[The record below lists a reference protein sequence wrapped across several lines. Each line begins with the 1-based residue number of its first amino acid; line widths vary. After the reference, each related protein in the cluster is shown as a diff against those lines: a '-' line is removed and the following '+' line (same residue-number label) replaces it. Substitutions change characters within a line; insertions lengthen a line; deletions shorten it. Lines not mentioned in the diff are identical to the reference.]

1 MLKFQ
6 LNKNDMR
13 PDIVRISYNSIDSNE
28 IDELDSDKL
37 LLTCYHDGNI
47 EINEGDEI
55 IASYSHVFGNDE
67 QTYACNQYFNVTG
80 SDKEELFFV
89 GLVDKYY
96 ELIPDTFSFG
106 NMDDYNEET
115 DKYIPSRY
123 LYVYFKKHHFFD
135 DNGDYVYIFA
145 NVDEGETELIGEVY
159 GDKCLRFPLIEEEMQ
174 DCDEITDDEDKE
186 YCVHINGEIE
196 QRNRFIDNN
205 LDIATAMAK
214 YAGIEVG
221 DDIQTYLKGL
231 NGLSLDYSAESFR
244 FYRYDFMFYDPS
256 LYNRISLGVVKPS
269 TSVRIPLFSKFSTD
283 LNQETDVR
291 DNFTKVEVK
300 KSINPVNDMEKDVYS
315 PVIRKDGNNKIVT
328 EIRFNLHF
336 REHRGEDW
344 KVKSDSYWNGTYIN
358 DGDGKLKLMDYSNA
372 ETYAYFSYN
381 DKSEQSDLLSYLGFT
396 DADVKY
402 RKNKLKKS
410 FLRLSF
416 YDSMQPTNQNLI
428 AYSTIFID
436 TGNLYGKYMRNF
448 ENNDV
453 EYSRND
459 DDGAVKRGLI
469 GGRVNREPYGFDEGS
484 DSAYIESLRLSSQFV
499 VKDKYLSDSSS
510 EGFYLYLWKS
520 METTEPSDIYMKVEF
535 NHAGYGRTIPFMMP
549 FNDGGIKSFEN
560 IVDDWQGANSGY
572 DIRQYNDY
580 SYIRLKHYY
589 DNTTKG
595 HYYYVDNGTYGD
607 SIGEYGIITLNLYEA
622 KVR

>member
-1 MLKFQ
+1 M
-6 LNKNDMR
+6 DGG
-13 PDIVRISYNSIDSNE
+13 DGENE
-28 IDELDSDKL
+28 I
-37 LLTCYHDGNI
+37 
-47 EINEGDEI
+47 
-55 IASYSHVFGNDE
+55 
-67 QTYACNQYFNVTG
+67 
-80 SDKEELFFV
+80 
-89 GLVDKYY
+89 
-96 ELIPDTFSFG
+96 
-106 NMDDYNEET
+106 
-115 DKYIPSRY
+115 
-123 LYVYFKKHHFFD
+123 
-135 DNGDYVYIFA
+135 
-145 NVDEGETELIGEVY
+145 IGEVY
-159 GDKCLRFPLIEEEMQ
+159 GDRCLRFPLIEGEIQ

-186 YCVHINGEIE
+186 YCNHINDEITQHNVLIE
-196 QRNRFIDNN
+196 NN
-205 LDIATAMAK
+205 KLLAITMAR
-214 YAGIEVG
+214 YADVEM
-221 DDIQTYLKGL
+221 DDLQTYLDSL
-231 NGLSLDYSAESFR
+231 NGLSIDYSAESFR

-256 LYNRISLGVVKPS
+256 LYDRISLGVVKPS
-269 TSVRIPLFSKFSTD
+269 TSVRIPLFSKLSTD
-283 LNQETDVR
+283 LNRETDVR

-315 PVIRKDGNNKIVT
+315 PVIRGNDNNEIVT

-344 KVKSDSYWNGTYIN
+344 KVKSDSYWNGTYL
-358 DGDGKLKLMDYSNA
+358 DGGQPKLMGYSDA
-372 ETYAYFSYN
+372 EAYAYFSYN
-381 DKSEQSDLLSYLGFT
+381 EKNEQSDLLSYLGFT

-448 ENNDV
+448 ENDDV
-453 EYSRND
+453 KYSRSD
-459 DDGAVKRGLI
+459 DEGNVKQNLI
-469 GGRVNREPYGFDEGS
+469 GGRVNREPYGFDDDS

-520 METTEPSDIYMKVEF
+520 METTVPSDIYMKVEF

-549 FNDGGIKSFEN
+549 FNDGGVKSFED
-560 IVDDWQGANSGY
+560 IVGDWQNVNVGY
-572 DIRQYNDY
+572 DIRTYNDY
-580 SYIRLKHYY
+580 SYIRLKYYY
-589 DNTTKG
+589 DNTTKE

-607 SIGEYGIITLNLYEA
+607 SIGEDGIITLNLYEA

>member
-6 LNKNDMR
+6 LNKNDMK
-13 PDIVRISYNSIDSNE
+13 PDIVRISYNSIDSDE
-28 IDELDSDKL
+28 IDEFDSDKL
-37 LLTCYHDGNI
+37 LLTCYHDGNV

-55 IASYSHVFGNDE
+55 IASYSHVFGSDE

-89 GLVDKYY
+89 GLADKYY

-106 NMDDYNEET
+106 NTDEYDEET
-115 DKYIPSRY
+115 DEYTSSRY
-123 LYVYFKKHHFFD
+123 LYVYFKNHHFFD
-135 DNGDYVYIFA
+135 DNGDYIYVFA
-145 NVDEGETELIGEVY
+145 DGVDGENELIGEVY
-159 GDKCLRFPLIEEEMQ
+159 GDRCLRFPLIDEEMQ

-186 YCVHINGEIE
+186 YCGHINDEIT
-196 QRNRFIDNN
+196 QRNVLIENN
-205 LDIATAMAK
+205 KSLAITMAS
-214 YAGIEVG
+214 YAGVEM
-221 DDIQTYLKGL
+221 DDLQTYLDNL
-231 NGLSLDYSAESFR
+231 NGLSIDYSAESFR

-256 LYNRISLGVVKPS
+256 LYDRISLGVVKPS

-315 PVIRKDGNNKIVT
+315 PVIIGNGDNEIVT

-344 KVKSDSYWNGTYIN
+344 KVESDSYWNGTYL
-358 DGDGKLKLMDYSNA
+358 DSEQPKLMNNSDA
-372 ETYAYFSYN
+372 ETYAYFSYK

-410 FLRLSF
+410 FLRLLF

-428 AYSTIFID
+428 AYSTVFID

-448 ENNDV
+448 ENGDV
-453 EYSRND
+453 KYSRCSDNGD
-459 DDGAVKRGLI
+459 VKQGLI
-469 GGRVNREPYGFDEGS
+469 GGRVNREPYGFDTDS
-484 DSAYIESLRLSSQFV
+484 DSTYIESLRLSSQFV

-520 METTEPSDIYMKVEF
+520 METTVHSDIYMKVEF
-535 NHAGYGRTIPFMMP
+535 NHAGYGRTIPFMLP
-549 FNDGGIKSFEN
+549 FKNGDIKTFQN
-560 IVDDWQGANSGY
+560 IVDDWNNADGGY

-580 SYIRLKHYY
+580 SYIRLKYYY
-589 DNTTKG
+589 DNTAKE

-607 SIGEYGIITLNLYEA
+607 SIGEDGIITLNLYEA

>member
-37 LLTCYHDGNI
+37 LLTCYHDGNV

-55 IASYSHVFGNDE
+55 IASYSHVFGSDE

-96 ELIPDTFSFG
+96 ELIPESFSFG
-106 NMDDYNEET
+106 NMDEYDEES
-115 DKYIPSRY
+115 DEYIPSRY
-123 LYVYFKKHHFFD
+123 LYVYFKNHHFFD
-135 DNGDYVYIFA
+135 DNGDYIYVF
-145 NVDEGETELIGEVY
+145 VDGGDGENEIIGEVY
-159 GDKCLRFPLIEEEMQ
+159 GDRCLRFPLIDDEMQ
-174 DCDEITDDEDKE
+174 DCNEITDGEDKE
-186 YCVHINGEIE
+186 YCDHINKEIA
-196 QRNRFIDNN
+196 QRNALIKNN
-205 LDIATAMAK
+205 KTLSITMAS
-214 YAGIEVG
+214 YAGVEI
-221 DDIQTYLKGL
+221 DDLQTYLDGL
-231 NGLSLDYSAESFR
+231 NGLSIDYSAESFR

-256 LYNRISLGVVKPS
+256 LYDRVSLGVLKS
-269 TSVRIPLFSKFSTD
+269 SASVRIPLFSKFSTD

-315 PVIRKDGNNKIVT
+315 PVIIRNGDNEIVT

-344 KVKSDSYWNGTYIN
+344 KVESDSYWNGTYK
-358 DGDGKLKLMDYSNA
+358 DRGQLKLMNNSDA

-428 AYSTIFID
+428 AYSTVFID

-448 ENNDV
+448 ENDDV
-453 EYSRND
+453 KYSRSD
-459 DDGAVKRGLI
+459 DEGNVKQNLI
-469 GGRVNREPYGFDEGS
+469 GGRVNREPYGFDDDS

-520 METTEPSDIYMKVEF
+520 METTVHSDIYMKVEF
-535 NHAGYGRTIPFMMP
+535 NHAGYGRTIPFMLP
-549 FNDGGIKSFEN
+549 FKNGDIKTFQN
-560 IVDDWQGANSGY
+560 IVDDWNNADGGY

-580 SYIRLKHYY
+580 SYIRLKYYY
-589 DNTTKG
+589 DNTAKE
-595 HYYYVDNGTYGD
+595 HYYYVDNDTYGD
-607 SIGEYGIITLNLYEA
+607 SIGEDGIITLNLYEA

>member
-6 LNKNDMR
+6 LNKNNMR

-28 IDELDSDKL
+28 IDEFDSDKL

-55 IASYSHVFGNDE
+55 IASYSHVFGSDE
-67 QTYACNQYFNVTG
+67 QTYAYNQYFNVTG

-96 ELIPDTFSFG
+96 ELIPESFSFG
-106 NMDDYNEET
+106 NMDEYDEES
-115 DKYIPSRY
+115 DEYIPSRY
-123 LYVYFKKHHFFD
+123 LYVYFKNHHFFD
-135 DNGDYVYIFA
+135 ENGDYVYVFA
-145 NVDEGETELIGEVY
+145 DGGDGENELIGEVY
-159 GDKCLRFPLIEEEMQ
+159 GDRCLKFPLAEADPMNCTEL
-174 DCDEITDDEDKE
+174 TDDDDRTDCE
-186 YCVHINGEIE
+186 HINVEIE
-196 QRNRFIDNN
+196 QHNRFIINN
-205 LDIATAMAK
+205 LEIATAMAK
-214 YAGIEVG
+214 YDGIEVG
-221 DDIQTYLKGL
+221 DDIQEYLDGL

-256 LYNRISLGVVKPS
+256 LYDRISLGVVKPS
-269 TSVRIPLFSKFSTD
+269 ASVRIPLFSKFSTD

-315 PVIRKDGNNKIVT
+315 PVIRKNGDNEIVT

-344 KVKSDSYWNGTYIN
+344 KVKPDSYWNGTYN
-358 DGDGKLKLMDYSNA
+358 DNGQLKLMDYSNA
-372 ETYAYFSYN
+372 KTYAYFSYS
-381 DKSEQSDLLSYLGFT
+381 DKSKQSDLLSYLGFT
-396 DADVKY
+396 DSDVKY

-448 ENNDV
+448 ENDDV
-453 EYSRND
+453 KYSRND
-459 DDGAVKRGLI
+459 DDGVVKQDLI
-469 GGRVNREPYGFDEGS
+469 GGRVNREPYGFAGTS

-520 METTEPSDIYMKVEF
+520 METTAPSDIYMKVEF
-535 NHAGYGRTIPFMMP
+535 NHAGYGRTVPFMMP

-560 IVDDWQGANSGY
+560 IVADWNNSGAGY

-589 DNTTKG
+589 DNTTKE

-607 SIGEYGIITLNLYEA
+607 SIGKDGIITLNLYEA

>member
-80 SDKEELFFV
+80 SDKEELYFV

-106 NMDDYNEET
+106 NMDEYDEES
-115 DKYIPSRY
+115 DEYIPSRY
-123 LYVYFKKHHFFD
+123 LYVYFKNHHFFD

-145 NVDEGETELIGEVY
+145 NVDERETELIGEVY
-159 GDKCLRFPLIEEEMQ
+159 GDRCLRFPLAKEETM
-174 DCDEITDDEDKE
+174 DCGELTDDDDITDCEHINYEIT
-186 YCVHINGEIE
+186 
-196 QRNRFIDNN
+196 QRNVLIENN
-205 LDIATAMAK
+205 LEIATAMAK

-221 DDIQTYLKGL
+221 DDIQGYLEGL

-244 FYRYDFMFYDPS
+244 FYRYDFMFYDLS

-315 PVIRKDGNNKIVT
+315 PVIIGDGDNKIVT

-344 KVKSDSYWNGTYIN
+344 KVKSDSYWNGTYK
-358 DGDGKLKLMDYSNA
+358 DQGQLKLMKASSDEN
-372 ETYAYFSYN
+372 YAYFSCS
-381 DKSEQSDLLSYLGFT
+381 DKSKQSDLLSYLGFT

-448 ENNDV
+448 ENDDV
-453 EYSRND
+453 KYSRND
-459 DDGAVKRGLI
+459 DDGVVKRSLI
-469 GGRVNREPYGFDEGS
+469 GGRVNREPYGFDQNA

-607 SIGEYGIITLNLYEA
+607 SIGEDGIITLNLYEA

>member
-13 PDIVRISYNSIDSNE
+13 PDIVRISYNSIDSDE
-28 IDELDSDKL
+28 IDEFDSDKL
-37 LLTCYHDGNI
+37 LLTCYHDGNV

-55 IASYSHVFGNDE
+55 IASYSHVFGSDE

-96 ELIPDTFSFG
+96 ELIPESFSFG
-106 NMDDYNEET
+106 NMDEYDEES
-115 DKYIPSRY
+115 DEYIPSRY
-123 LYVYFKKHHFFD
+123 LYVYFKNHHFFD
-135 DNGDYVYIFA
+135 DNGDYIYVF
-145 NVDEGETELIGEVY
+145 VDGGDGENEIIGEVY
-159 GDKCLRFPLIEEEMQ
+159 GDRCLRFPLIDDEMQ
-174 DCDEITDDEDKE
+174 DCNEITDGEDKE
-186 YCVHINGEIE
+186 YCDHINKEIA
-196 QRNRFIDNN
+196 QRNALIKNN
-205 LDIATAMAK
+205 KSLSITMAS
-214 YAGIEVG
+214 YAGVEI
-221 DDIQTYLKGL
+221 DDLQTYLDGL
-231 NGLSLDYSAESFR
+231 NGLSIDYSAESFR

-256 LYNRISLGVVKPS
+256 LYDRVSLGVVKPS
-269 TSVRIPLFSKFSTD
+269 ASVRIPLFSKFSTD

-315 PVIRKDGNNKIVT
+315 PVIIRNGDNEIVT

-344 KVKSDSYWNGTYIN
+344 KVESDSYWNGTYK
-358 DGDGKLKLMDYSNA
+358 DRGQLKLMNNSDA

-428 AYSTIFID
+428 AYSTVFID

-448 ENNDV
+448 ENDDV
-453 EYSRND
+453 KYSRSD
-459 DDGAVKRGLI
+459 DEGNVKQNLI
-469 GGRVNREPYGFDEGS
+469 GGRVNREPYGFDDDS

-520 METTEPSDIYMKVEF
+520 METTEHSDIYMKVEF
-535 NHAGYGRTIPFMMP
+535 NHAGYGRTIPFMLP
-549 FNDGGIKSFEN
+549 FKNGNVKSFDV
-560 IVDDWQGANSGY
+560 IVDDWKNDDGGY

-589 DNTTKG
+589 DNTAKE

-607 SIGEYGIITLNLYEA
+607 SIGKDGIITLNLYEA

>member
-37 LLTCYHDGNI
+37 LLTCYHDGNV

-55 IASYSHVFGNDE
+55 IASYSHVFGSDE

-96 ELIPDTFSFG
+96 ELIPESFSFG
-106 NMDDYNEET
+106 NMDEYDEES
-115 DKYIPSRY
+115 DEYIPSRY
-123 LYVYFKKHHFFD
+123 LYVYFKNHHFFD
-135 DNGDYVYIFA
+135 DNGDYIYVF
-145 NVDEGETELIGEVY
+145 VDGGDGENEIIGEVY
-159 GDKCLRFPLIEEEMQ
+159 GDRCLRFPLIDEEMQ
-174 DCDEITDDEDKE
+174 DCSEITDGEDKE
-186 YCVHINGEIE
+186 YCDHINEEIA
-196 QRNRFIDNN
+196 QRNALIKNN
-205 LDIATAMAK
+205 KSLSITMAS
-214 YAGIEVG
+214 YAGVEI
-221 DDIQTYLKGL
+221 DDLQTYLDGL
-231 NGLSLDYSAESFR
+231 NGLSIDYSAESFR

-256 LYNRISLGVVKPS
+256 LYDRVSLGVLKS
-269 TSVRIPLFSKFSTD
+269 SASVRIPLFSKFSTD

-315 PVIRKDGNNKIVT
+315 PVIIRNGDNEIVT

-344 KVKSDSYWNGTYIN
+344 KVESDSYWNGTYK
-358 DGDGKLKLMDYSNA
+358 DRGQLKLMNDSDA

-428 AYSTIFID
+428 AYSTVFID

-448 ENNDV
+448 ENDDV
-453 EYSRND
+453 KYSRSD
-459 DDGAVKRGLI
+459 DEGNVKQNLI
-469 GGRVNREPYGFDEGS
+469 GGRVNREPYGFDDDS

-520 METTEPSDIYMKVEF
+520 METTEHSDIYMKVEF
-535 NHAGYGRTIPFMMP
+535 NHAGYGRTIPFMLP
-549 FNDGGIKSFEN
+549 FKNGNVKSFDV
-560 IVDDWQGANSGY
+560 IVDDWKDDDGGY

-589 DNTTKG
+589 DNTAKE

-607 SIGEYGIITLNLYEA
+607 SIGKDGIITLNLYEA